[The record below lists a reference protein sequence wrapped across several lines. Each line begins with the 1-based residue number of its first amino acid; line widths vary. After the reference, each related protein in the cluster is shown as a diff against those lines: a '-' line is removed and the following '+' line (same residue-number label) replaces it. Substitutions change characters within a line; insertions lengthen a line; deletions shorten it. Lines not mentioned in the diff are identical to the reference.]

1 MSPPKKLSPPEIVAR
16 QLEDFYE
23 LRRKIVKILTP
34 TNSYAEPSAAEYREL
49 LDALQENL
57 GEMEDAARQLHQ
69 FYRDAEDRLDRVLK
83 ASSSIWTRPTG
94 LKPANVPQFTP
105 IDQRPNAPGG
115 GKTRIVSFINLK
127 GGVGKTTLTANLV
140 AAFASGNFRDLDGR
154 ANRPARVLVVD
165 LDFQGTLSQRCAE
178 PLVLQGAYEKGLTAT
193 KLLETRSEAKIK
205 FDALTVPFLGLPNA
219 RLIPADELLDDKDVR
234 RLNELASRRVETRFY
249 HRIWFHKPEIFEK
262 YDFIFF
268 DCPPRLTASSVGA
281 LLASDFVFMPT
292 APESFDVNAVNRTLS
307 FLGKARKNLTLS
319 VKFGGAI
326 LNRTNNEKG
335 LTPLEEKN
343 KNRVK
348 LTCDDYRL
356 SFQETSET
364 SGRYAVLDAFIP
376 RRSGGNYINGNDGDA
391 LPGATLPCFHRL
403 ATEIY
408 RRIHQ

>member
-34 TNSYAEPSAAEYREL
+34 INSYAEPSAAEYREL

-105 IDQRPNAPGG
+105 IDKRPNAPGG

-268 DCPPRLTASSVGA
+268 DCPPRLTASSVCA

-292 APESFDVNAVNRTLS
+292 APELFDVNAVSRTLN
-307 FLGKARKNLTLS
+307 FLGTTRKNLDVS

-343 KNRVK
+343 KNLIK
-348 LTCDDYRL
+348 LACDDYRVHFSDGAKHSAL
-356 SFQETSET
+356 
-364 SGRYAVLDAFIP
+364 LDAFVP
-376 RRSGGNYINGNDGDA
+376 RRSGANYINGTEGAA

-408 RRIHQ
+408 RRIQE